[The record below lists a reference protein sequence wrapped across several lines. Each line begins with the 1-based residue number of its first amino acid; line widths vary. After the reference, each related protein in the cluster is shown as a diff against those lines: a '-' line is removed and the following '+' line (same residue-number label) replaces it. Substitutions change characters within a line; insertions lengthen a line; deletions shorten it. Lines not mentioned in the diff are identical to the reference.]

1 MNDSNEKLQL
11 LHEEMKSDLRKSDM
25 EAENLLQR
33 LTDLQRAYQTAQS
46 ELQTSQKCKAKP
58 RITFSNL
65 K

>member
-11 LHEEMKSDLRKSDM
+11 QHEEMRSDLRKSDM

-33 LTDLQRAYQTAQS
+33 LTDLQRVNQTAQS
-46 ELQTSQKCKAKP
+46 ELQTSQKGTAKP

-65 K
+65 